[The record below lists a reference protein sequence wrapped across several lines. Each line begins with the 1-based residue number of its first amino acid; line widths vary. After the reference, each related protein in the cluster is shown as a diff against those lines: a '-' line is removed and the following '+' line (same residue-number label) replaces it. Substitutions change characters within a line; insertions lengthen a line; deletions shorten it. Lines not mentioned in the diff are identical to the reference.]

1 MTDKE
6 WKELCGGAERLDY
19 DRIEVEYNKVLDE
32 RTIYI
37 KSVAES
43 YLYDRRVGLEINQ
56 DGSIY
61 NGRVYIAENRTAKQ
75 IKAILENLVEEV

>member
-6 WKELCGGAERLDY
+6 FKELCEWAERLDY
-19 DRIEVEYNKVLDE
+19 DRIEVEHNKVLDE

-37 KSVAES
+37 QSVSDS
-43 YLYDRRVGLEINQ
+43 YLYGRRVGLEINQ

-61 NGRVYIAENRTAKQ
+61 NGRVYIAENRTPAQ
-75 IKAILENLVEEV
+75 IKAIIENLL